1 VPATGAAPGPDALQA
16 AWPSVVE
23 GLKGATRGM
32 FRDGRFDVGADGGPV
47 LVVPKGPPA
56 DQLEKRRPEVEAALA
71 AHLGVAVP
79 LQIVVD
85 AEAEPAP
92 AAPEPSAPASAE
104 DEVIDVH
111 ALDDAPPAGSGV
123 DRLAEAFPGAEL
135 VEE

>member
-1 VPATGAAPGPDALQA
+1 
-16 AWPSVVE
+16 
-23 GLKGATRGM
+23 M
-32 FRDGRFDVGADGGPV
+32 FRDVRFDVGANGATA

-71 AHLGVAVP
+71 AHFGAPVP

-85 AEAEPAP
+85 TAAAPAPVTAEPA
-92 AAPEPSAPASAE
+92 AATAPED
-104 DEVIDVH
+104 DEIDVH

>member
-1 VPATGAAPGPDALQA
+1 MVD
-16 AWPSVVE
+16 

-32 FRDGRFDVGADGGPV
+32 FRDGRFEVSDDGAIV

-71 AHLGVAVP
+71 THFGRSVAV
-79 LQIVVD
+79 QIVVGAEADPALSD
-85 AEAEPAP
+85 AAEPAG
-92 AAPEPSAPASAE
+92 AAPPEEEQIDVRALEDAPA
-104 DEVIDVH
+104 
-111 ALDDAPPAGSGV
+111 AGSGV